1 MHGNGWGLVASAVF
15 KTVCGAL
22 TCPGWVRFLH
32 VSAISRIKG
41 CRIVLFVKK
50 HNAAPFLCIY
60 VLLRCLSYLLG
71 DSCYGADYS
80 FHLLFSIEQTQA
92 QAASSLLKRTHGLMC
107 QWCAMQTASGHNPVF
122 LF

>member
-1 MHGNGWGLVASAVF
+1 MGSGGFCGLQNRLRGINLS
-15 KTVCGAL
+15 
-22 TCPGWVRFLH
+22 WVGSIPTRFRH
-32 VSAISRIKG
+32 FGIKG

-80 FHLLFSIEQTQA
+80 FHLLFSIEQTRA